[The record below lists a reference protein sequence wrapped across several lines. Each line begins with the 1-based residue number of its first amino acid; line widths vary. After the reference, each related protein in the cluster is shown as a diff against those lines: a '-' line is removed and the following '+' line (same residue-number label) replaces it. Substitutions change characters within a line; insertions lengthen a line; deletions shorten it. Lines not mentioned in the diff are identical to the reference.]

1 MLKDNENDL
10 VIENFESE
18 ENRITG
24 TTRKNTES
32 SRSTALIKIKY
43 FKNEK
48 EAGRFNFINLFGSE
62 DISTEKY
69 NGTKDDKS
77 TRESIYSS

>member
-24 TTRKNTES
+24 TTRKNN
-32 SRSTALIKIKY
+32 RSVA
-43 FKNEK
+43 
-48 EAGRFNFINLFGSE
+48 FGSE
-62 DISTEKY
+62 LEH
-69 NGTKDDKS
+69 NP
-77 TRESIYSS
+77 ESKRT